1 MIQVAN
7 DPREV
12 GAGVEDVMKP
22 VISVRNAGE
31 LHRLLPQSE
40 AGRRTMLGIVGAP
53 GAGKSTIATAL
64 RALSPKA
71 FAQVPMDGF
80 HLADQALT
88 RLGLLD
94 RKGAPETFDAHGY
107 AALLSRLRDRSNH
120 VVYAPEFQRDLEQP
134 LANAL
139 PVPPSA
145 SLLITEGNYLL
156 LDGPG
161 WREARQQLD
170 EVWFIDADPEIR
182 RRRLVDRHILFGKE
196 PAAAEEWVRRV
207 DEPNAEL
214 VAATRHCA
222 DRVLDLSDWQHTEP
236 TQPHS

>member
-1 MIQVAN
+1 MTPTVKA
-7 DPREV
+7 PSAAG
-12 GAGVEDVMKP
+12 GATTPVMR
-22 VISVRNAGE
+22 VRNAGE
-31 LHRLLPQSE
+31 LQRLLPQLD
-40 AGRRTMLGIVGAP
+40 AGRRTLLGIVGAP
-53 GAGKSTIATAL
+53 GAGKSTVAAAL
-64 RALSPKA
+64 QALSPRA

-88 RLGLLD
+88 RLGLLE

-107 AALLSRLRDRSNH
+107 AALLSRLRDTPDH
-120 VVYAPEFQRDLEQP
+120 VVYAPAFQRDLEQP

-170 EVWFIDADPEIR
+170 EVWFLDVDPDIR
-182 RRRLVDRHILFGKE
+182 RRRLVERHLLFGKQ

-214 VAATRHCA
+214 VAATRHRA
-222 DRVLDLSDWQHTEP
+222 DRILDLSDWQPTEP
-236 TQPHS
+236 TQPH